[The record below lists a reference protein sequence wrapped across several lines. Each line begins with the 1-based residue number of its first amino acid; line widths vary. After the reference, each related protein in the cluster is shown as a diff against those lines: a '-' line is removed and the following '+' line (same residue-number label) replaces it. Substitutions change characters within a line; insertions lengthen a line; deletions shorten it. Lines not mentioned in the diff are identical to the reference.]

1 MDCVQTLRHLV
12 KLEVKHLDLE
22 SAVDESVLQV
32 SNEFEHDPRYLAMFV
47 HGKILGE
54 LFPEGYSTAYDVWFS
69 WWASLD
75 TKMSLLL
82 GRKVQFEAVTAT
94 VAVLVEA

>member
-1 MDCVQTLRHLV
+1 MDCVQTLRHLI
-12 KLEVKHLDLE
+12 KSEVKHLDLD
-22 SAVDESVLQV
+22 SVVDESVLHV
-32 SNEFEHDPRYLAMFV
+32 SNEFEHDPRYLVMFA
-47 HGKILGE
+47 HDKITGE
-54 LFPEGYSTAYDVWFS
+54 LFPEGYRTAHNVWFS

-82 GRKVQFEAVTAT
+82 GRKVQFETVTAT

>member
-1 MDCVQTLRHLV
+1 MDCVQTLRQLI
-12 KLEVKHLDLE
+12 KSEVKHLDLE
-22 SAVDESVLQV
+22 SVVDKSVLQV
-32 SNEFEHDPRYLAMFV
+32 SDAFEYDPRCLAVFV
-47 HGKILGE
+47 HGEITSK
-54 LFPEGYSTAYDVWFS
+54 LFPEGYLTAHDVWFS

-82 GRKVQFEAVTAT
+82 GRKVQFETVTAT